1 MDEFLNNFRH
11 RPGTESKFKQPEAR
25 RQLGDHPNLNTMTAA
40 HSHFIRTLACAALLL
55 PVAPAAAR
63 RILKGAECVDS
74 TTWTIK
80 GDTKTCAWLSRKPE
94 KCHSKD
100 VSKEVGYEACPK
112 ACGLCDDGG
121 EDSTSWYAGDTPSR
135 DCEYVAKKRDER
147 CWRTDDAKIEAWYA
161 CPQACGKH
169 TGDTCLE
176 DFADEIEDA
185 ISGGGDG
192 VSDERLGRRHRGR
205 GRMLFGD
212 RARLGMRLVL
222 RRVCDGHSQQ

>member
-1 MDEFLNNFRH
+1 
-11 RPGTESKFKQPEAR
+11 
-25 RQLGDHPNLNTMTAA
+25 MTAA

-74 TTWTIK
+74 TLWTAK
-80 GDTKTCAWLSRKPE
+80 DDTSKTCAWLSRKPE
-94 KCHSKD
+94 KCGKKD
-100 VSKEVGYEACPK
+100 DSKEVGYEACPK

-135 DCEYVAKKRDER
+135 NCEYVAKKRDER

-169 TGDTCLE
+169 TVDTCLE
-176 DFADEIEDA
+176 DFADTLCPTPAPARRIHGDA
-185 ISGGGDG
+185 EC
-192 VSDERLGRRHRGR
+192 VCLLYTSDAADE
-205 GRMLFGD
+205 
-212 RARLGMRLVL
+212 
-222 RRVCDGHSQQ
+222 